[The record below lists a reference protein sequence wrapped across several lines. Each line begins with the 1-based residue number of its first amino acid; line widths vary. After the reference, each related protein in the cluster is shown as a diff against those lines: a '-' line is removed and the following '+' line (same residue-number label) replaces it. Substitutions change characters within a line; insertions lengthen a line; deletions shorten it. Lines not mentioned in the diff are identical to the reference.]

1 MWQGRGQA
9 ASGTDAQ
16 ALLPQRARQAG
27 KRRPQCARFRP
38 KGAAEGSLRPSG
50 LRRRATG
57 GKCACA
63 EVERSACPCPASLP
77 QRTKPL
83 PCRPLVQADQSAE
96 KPPAWCSRLGWLLWD
111 KLSSTLSRSRAKR
124 GEAFSYSLWVL
135 FSLGRHHTFKALHT
149 CSRSRAKR
157 GEAFSLP
164 SWALFVGGSIS
175 TSKALHTCSRSRAKR
190 GEACS
195 PLFVFLNVG
204 LYHHFVVI
212 L

>member
-16 ALLPQRARQAG
+16 ALLPQGARQAG

-38 KGAAEGSLRPSG
+38 KGAGEGSLRTSG

-63 EVERSACPCPASLP
+63 EVKRSACPCPASLP

-96 KPPAWCSRLGWLLWD
+96 KPPAWCSRLGWLLCYR
-111 KLSSTLSRSRAKR
+111 LSFTHSRSRAKR
-124 GEAFSYSLWVL
+124 GEVFPYSLWMI
-135 FSLGRHHTFKALHT
+135 FSWGRPRTCKA
-149 CSRSRAKR
+149 
-157 GEAFSLP
+157 
-164 SWALFVGGSIS
+164 
-175 TSKALHTCSRSRAKR
+175 
-190 GEACS
+190 
-195 PLFVFLNVG
+195 
-204 LYHHFVVI
+204 
-212 L
+212 